1 VNGMAGLS
9 ESLSNLVHPVN
20 PVGIS
25 GNGRGARPREHDGL
39 PEHPRTKN
47 NVRTGGLP
55 VLTLGHDWL
64 PPSERFTN
72 FFNLAFFADVS
83 RMSRGEFFVSG
94 IEPAGAE
101 PLVPPIGPSNPVINP
116 VKHALVLK
124 DLLENGT
131 YASQADLAEHL
142 GLSRSRVTQTL
153 NLLKLAPEIL
163 DALLNLSDD
172 QFHLFSE
179 RRLRPFTQIASHKRQ
194 TRVFRKLF
202 RAI

>member
-1 VNGMAGLS
+1 
-9 ESLSNLVHPVN
+9 
-20 PVGIS
+20 
-25 GNGRGARPREHDGL
+25 
-39 PEHPRTKN
+39 
-47 NVRTGGLP
+47 
-55 VLTLGHDWL
+55 
-64 PPSERFTN
+64 
-72 FFNLAFFADVS
+72 
-83 RMSRGEFFVSG
+83 MSRGEFFVSG